1 MWVREQRCGLC
12 LRALVEPLGQATTRK
27 SSRVSHVVGG
37 TRSLA
42 ALLAEL
48 LIFVFLLVQLAHC
61 PWPLFTGSDF
71 HGLMSSQTV
80 KRLKKE
86 QVQLQ
91 PEGAHFSSSMCN
103 RLFLCISWDLPSAT
117 KVIQQGLR
125 VLTVSLLL

>member
-1 MWVREQRCGLC
+1 MG
-12 LRALVEPLGQATTRK
+12 PLGQAITRK

-61 PWPLFTGSDF
+61 PWPLFTGSDS

-80 KRLKKE
+80 KRREQEQE

-91 PEGAHFSSSMCN
+91 PESARFSSSMCN